1 VQIRGLRGFCKKSFK
16 RVFSPIAWVASGK
29 FNLNQVS
36 ILSELLRRSSS
47 AVGANKVQVKDL
59 SCAKGVNKMRRIK
72 YDITYFI
79 WKRNEHEGRTRPNM
93 KMIWIQLKGRFA
105 IFAPA
110 WWYFQLHI
118 LIPNVLLLIVHS
130 ERMLMSEERLRT
142 WTDYNNTLPPSSSA
156 FG

>member
-1 VQIRGLRGFCKKSFK
+1 MQIRGLRGFCKKSFN

-59 SCAKGVNKMRRIK
+59 SCVKGVNKTRRIK
-72 YDITYFI
+72 YDISHFI

-93 KMIWIQLKGRFA
+93 EMIWIQLKCRFA

-110 WWYFQLHI
+110 WRHFQLHI

-130 ERMLMSEERLRT
+130 ERIPMSEE
-142 WTDYNNTLPPSSSA
+142 
-156 FG
+156 